1 MLGGFLND
9 YIQNVRKYVINKSIA
24 YIEEVDDYDFWNEH
38 IKYVE
43 YYAKDLAEKY
53 NADKE
58 IVHLGALLHDIA
70 LVEKIGPRKEHHI
83 QGALR
88 AEKILQDMNY
98 NPVKIAR
105 VKQCIINHKSSKN
118 AGNIEDLC
126 VADADILSHF
136 ANIPMIFQVQ
146 FLLRKKSL
154 CEVKKELRQLLQSDY
169 DDLSEQTKEWFK
181 DEYDNILNVLIKE
194 ID

>member
-1 MLGGFLND
+1 MND
-9 YIQNVRKYVINKSIA
+9 YIQNVRKYVIDKTHT

-43 YYAKDLAEKY
+43 YYAKELAEKY
-53 NADKE
+53 IADKE

-70 LVEKIGPRKEHHI
+70 LVEKIGDRKEHHI

-88 AEKILQDMNY
+88 AEQILQDMNY
-98 NPVKIAR
+98 CSDKIAR

-118 AGNIEDLC
+118 AECIEDLC

-146 FLLRKKSL
+146 FLLRKKNL
-154 CEVKKELRQLLQSDY
+154 REVKMELRQLLKSDY
-169 DDLSEQTKEWFK
+169 EDLSEQTKEWFK
-181 DEYDNILNVLIKE
+181 DEYDNILKVLLKE
-194 ID
+194 IG